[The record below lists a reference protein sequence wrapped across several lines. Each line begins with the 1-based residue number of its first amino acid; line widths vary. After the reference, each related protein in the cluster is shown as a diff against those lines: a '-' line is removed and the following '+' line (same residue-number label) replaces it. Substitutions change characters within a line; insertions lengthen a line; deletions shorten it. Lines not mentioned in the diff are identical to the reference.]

1 MASETG
7 NPFADLVNKFGL
19 PTAILVVC
27 GYFTYND
34 VVKPIA
40 ADYQKLLLEVRTNNT
55 EIKGTLLQ
63 LGESN
68 RQRISSLEDRI
79 LSNSEAIESG
89 LTVLANENKDELVE
103 IREKLDEL
111 LSR

>member
-1 MASETG
+1 MANETG

>member
-19 PTAILVVC
+19 PTAILVIC
-27 GYFTYND
+27 GFFTYRD

-89 LTVLANENKDELVE
+89 LTVLANENKEELVE
-103 IREKLDEL
+103 IRSKIDEL
-111 LSR
+111 LAR

>member
-103 IREKLDEL
+103 IREKIDEL